1 MRIKLF
7 TSLLIV
13 TSTMLPKT
21 LLLDG
26 DGVIWIES
34 VPLPGVVDALNEIR
48 SLGVRLVLVTNNS
61 SKTREE
67 YLRVIESIGL
77 QGFTKEDV
85 FSSGF
90 AVALYLKDCGISRV
104 FVSGYSGLIKEIR
117 MAGITVFTDRLP
129 ASEEAQGVEA
139 IVASKSPNFTFDD
152 LSYAI
157 SLQRRYK
164 CRLIGTNPDPNYPVP
179 HQRILPGSGAA
190 VACFESALDTEATV
204 VGKPEDVMFEKV
216 LEYTG
221 CTKDEVMMVGDRI
234 CTDVKFASRHGA
246 RSVLVLSGVD
256 TMKDVEEA
264 EDIDKPTYVLPSL
277 VEVAELL
284 KGMGKA

>member
-1 MRIKLF
+1 
-7 TSLLIV
+7 
-13 TSTMLPKT
+13 MLPKV

-34 VPLPGVVDALNEIR
+34 VPIPGVVTALNEIR
-48 SLGVRLVLVTNNS
+48 KLGIRLVLVTNNS

-67 YLRVIESIGL
+67 YLRVIESVGL
-77 QGFTKEDV
+77 EGFTKEDV

-90 AVALYLKDCGISRV
+90 AVALYLKECGISRA
-104 FVSGYSGLIKEIR
+104 FVSGYSGLIKEIQ
-117 MAGITVFTDRLP
+117 MAGIKVFTNRLP
-129 ASEEAQGVEA
+129 PEEESLGVEV
-139 IVASKSPNFTFDD
+139 IVASKSANFTFHD

-157 SLQRRYK
+157 SLQRKYK
-164 CRLIGTNPDPNYPVP
+164 CRLIGTNPDPNYPVS

-204 VGKPEDVMFEKV
+204 IGKPEDVMFDAV
-216 LEYTG
+216 LKYMN

-264 EDIDKPTYVLPSL
+264 EEIDKPTYVLPSL
-277 VEVAELL
+277 VEVAEML
-284 KGMGKA
+284 KEMSKEQ